1 MITGRDIVYIS
12 SIEWTFLWQVHQ
24 EIALRLARA
33 GNRVLYIENMGVRSP
48 GLKDASRIV
57 SRLKHWAGSFM
68 SRGVREVAPNLYVCS
83 PLVMPPFGSLIR
95 RQINRHILLPAI
107 ARTARRLGMRNVLVW
122 TYLPTDSAVELV
134 KLFRN
139 SLGASI
145 YHCLADFSALSAT
158 PDELTQSEKDLAQLS
173 DQVFTNCSRLSE
185 RLCQWNDNVSI
196 FPPGVDLAAFPPDGP
211 LEQPVRSGDS
221 VRFDSSEHALQS
233 RPVIGYVGGLHR
245 HVDFDL
251 LAEMA
256 DARPN
261 WSWVLIGPFQT
272 SVEKLR
278 GKDNVLLL
286 GPKPHEQL
294 VLYVRSFDVCLVPY
308 VKSVYTETVVPAKL
322 NEYLAVGKPVVAT
335 DLPTIREFN
344 DRHNVLIATENRADK
359 FLQAIEDALR
369 IPNDSETIERRR
381 QVAALCD
388 WNLQLIAMS
397 DLIEQKL
404 SEKGPS
410 GC

>member
-24 EIALRLARA
+24 EVALRLARA

-48 GLKDASRIV
+48 GLKDASRIL
-57 SRLKHWAGSFM
+57 SRLKHWAGSFTT
-68 SRGVREVAPNLYVCS
+68 RGVREVAPNLYVCS

-95 RQINRHILLPAI
+95 RRINRHFLLPAI
-107 ARTARRLGMRNVLVW
+107 GRTARQLGMRDVLVW

-134 KLFRN
+134 KLVRN
-139 SLGASI
+139 SRGASI
-145 YHCLADFSALSAT
+145 YHCLADFPALSAT
-158 PDELTQSEKDLAQLS
+158 PHELMKSEKDLAQLS
-173 DQVFTNCSRLSE
+173 DQVFTNCTRLSE
-185 RLCQWNDNVSI
+185 RLSQWNGEVSI
-196 FPPGVDLAAFPPDGP
+196 FPPGVDLAAFPDEP
-211 LEQPVRSGDS
+211 LEQPVRSDDS
-221 VRFDSSEHALQS
+221 VPFDSSKHGAQS
-233 RPVIGYVGGLHR
+233 GPVIGYVGGLHR

-261 WSWVLIGPFQT
+261 WSWVFVGPFQT
-272 SVEKLR
+272 SVDKLR

-286 GPKPHEQL
+286 GPKPHDQL
-294 VLYVRSFDVCLVPY
+294 VFYVRSFDVCLVPY

-322 NEYLAVGKPVVAT
+322 NEYLAVGKCVVAT

-359 FLQAIEDALR
+359 FLQAIEEALR
-369 IPNDSETIERRR
+369 QPRDAETIKRRR
-381 QVAALCD
+381 EVAALCD
-388 WNLQLIAMS
+388 WNTQLEAMS
-397 DLIEQKL
+397 RLMESKL
-404 SEKGPS
+404 NQD
-410 GC
+410 

>member
-24 EIALRLARA
+24 EVALRLARA

-48 GLKDASRIV
+48 GLKDASRIL
-57 SRLKHWAGSFM
+57 SRLKHWAGSFTT
-68 SRGVREVAPNLYVCS
+68 RGVREVAPNLYVCS

-95 RQINRHILLPAI
+95 RRINRHFLLPAI
-107 ARTARRLGMRNVLVW
+107 GRTARQLGMRDVLVW

-134 KLFRN
+134 KLVRN
-139 SLGASI
+139 SRGASI
-145 YHCLADFSALSAT
+145 YHCLADFPALSAT
-158 PDELTQSEKDLAQLS
+158 PHELMKSEKDLAQLS
-173 DQVFTNCSRLSE
+173 DQVFTNCTRLSE
-185 RLCQWNDNVSI
+185 RLSQWNGEVSI
-196 FPPGVDLAAFPPDGP
+196 FPPGVDLAAFPDEP
-211 LEQPVRSGDS
+211 LEQPVRSDDS
-221 VRFDSSEHALQS
+221 VPFDSSKHGAQS
-233 RPVIGYVGGLHR
+233 GPVIGYVGGLHR

-261 WSWVLIGPFQT
+261 WSWVFVGPFQT
-272 SVEKLR
+272 SVDKLR

-286 GPKPHEQL
+286 GPKPHDEL
-294 VLYVRSFDVCLVPY
+294 VFYVRSFDVCLVPY

-322 NEYLAVGKPVVAT
+322 NEYLAVGKCVVAT

-359 FLQAIEDALR
+359 FLQAIEEALR
-369 IPNDSETIERRR
+369 QPRDAETIKRRR
-381 QVAALCD
+381 EVAALCD
-388 WNLQLIAMS
+388 WNTQLEAMCRLMES
-397 DLIEQKL
+397 KL
-404 SEKGPS
+404 NQD
-410 GC
+410 